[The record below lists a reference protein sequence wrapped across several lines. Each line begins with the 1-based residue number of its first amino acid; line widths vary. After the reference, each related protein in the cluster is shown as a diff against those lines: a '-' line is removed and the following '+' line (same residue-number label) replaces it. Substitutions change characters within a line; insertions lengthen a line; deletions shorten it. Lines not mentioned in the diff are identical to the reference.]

1 MLWWLIPTILIV
13 ISLVVSL
20 VIVVRKIPQLRIM
33 DVLSLP
39 EEKFRQVK
47 EFLLQQR
54 FQRVAKERFG
64 FLINFGAKAWKESSR
79 QGRRLMQK
87 VYSIEQH
94 YRKMQKASA
103 PVSSDA
109 ETIRKMMEEAE
120 ALVGKEEYFEAEK
133 IYIEILSQF
142 PKHVKAYEALGNLY
156 VLDRKYN
163 QARETFNFA
172 LKLKQDDAS
181 IHTAL
186 GELEMKEN
194 NPTLALAE
202 FAKAI
207 EIRPNSPRYLDFF
220 IESAIAA
227 KNVAEAKR
235 GVEKLREVNPDNQKI
250 VDFDERIA
258 VLANPEVVA

>member
-13 ISLVVSL
+13 VSL
-20 VIVVRKIPQLRIM
+20 IVSLFIVVRKIPQLRIM
-33 DVLSLP
+33 NVLSLP

-47 EFLLQQR
+47 DFLLQQR
-54 FQRVAKERFG
+54 FQRMAKERFG
-64 FLINFGAKAWKESSR
+64 FAINFGSKVWKESSR
-79 QGRRLMQK
+79 HGRRLVQK
-87 VYSIEQH
+87 VYAIEQH
-94 YRKMQKASA
+94 YRKMQKESA

-109 ETIRKMMEEAE
+109 EIIRKTMDEAE

-133 IYIEILSQF
+133 RYIEILSQH
-142 PKHVKAYEALGNLY
+142 PKLVKAYEALGNLY

-181 IHTAL
+181 IHAAL

-194 NPTLALAE
+194 NPAVALLE

-207 EIRPNSPRYLDFF
+207 EIHPNNPRYLDFF
-220 IESAIAA
+220 IDSAIAA
-227 KNVAEAKR
+227 KNIFEAKR
-235 GVEKLREVNPDNQKI
+235 GFDKLREVNPDNQKLPELE
-250 VDFDERIA
+250 ERITS
-258 VLANPEVVA
+258 LANPESIV